1 MLRYTAMLLGLVCA
15 ARAQTPADWRFAH
28 PDADLRLSVNVQAVL
43 RSPAFAAAMKQ
54 SQAQMPKEQQA
65 AVQQVLGLVSTIE
78 RISISA
84 RQKTV
89 PKDSD
94 VLVLVSGSFDPKT
107 VQQFFPSKGTSQVRQ
122 IGPNALLIGETAS
135 FAAALRRVEGPA
147 STFHNEFEQSDIWLD
162 VGPRILTQPHNAQTP
177 PAFRNIQAISLGLNL
192 TESPE
197 LNLSLRA
204 TDAASAQQMLTGI
217 QALMALAVPAP
228 KESELL
234 NTALQMRL
242 EGDRLRVHFVAPP
255 ELMRAA
261 QQQAASGAIPQ
272 LELLRGMLGLSSA
285 PAKEPDTGGKIVI
298 YGLDGGPR
306 EVNPQPT
313 PPVVKLP

>member
-1 MLRYTAMLLGLVCA
+1 MLRYTAMLLGLVCV

-107 VQQFFPSKGTSQVRQ
+107 VQQF
-122 IGPNALLIGETAS
+122 
-135 FAAALRRVEGPA
+135 
-147 STFHNEFEQSDIWLD
+147 
-162 VGPRILTQPHNAQTP
+162 
-177 PAFRNIQAISLGLNL
+177 
-192 TESPE
+192 
-197 LNLSLRA
+197 
-204 TDAASAQQMLTGI
+204 
-217 QALMALAVPAP
+217 
-228 KESELL
+228 
-234 NTALQMRL
+234 
-242 EGDRLRVHFVAPP
+242 
-255 ELMRAA
+255 
-261 QQQAASGAIPQ
+261 
-272 LELLRGMLGLSSA
+272 
-285 PAKEPDTGGKIVI
+285 
-298 YGLDGGPR
+298 
-306 EVNPQPT
+306 
-313 PPVVKLP
+313 